1 MKKILILATLCLTT
15 TLVSFGQNPLKKGE
29 KQLNA
34 GVGLGSFGTPIYL
47 GAEFGIHEDISLAG
61 DVSYQS
67 KDYVYAKQS
76 AIGVSLKGNYHFNRI
91 LKIEEKFD
99 FYAGVGLNYYNFN
112 TKFSGSDTNYSFDY
126 DSGIGFDVQAGGRYF
141 FSDKFGVNL
150 EYGGGS
156 TLSGG
161 RLGITYKF

>member
-1 MKKILILATLCLTT
+1 MKKILILTVACLSTVVTLA
-15 TLVSFGQNPLKKGE
+15 QNPLKKGE
-29 KQLNA
+29 KQLNT
-34 GVGLGSFGTPIYL
+34 GVGLGSFGTPIYVGL
-47 GAEFGIHEDISLAG
+47 EFGIHEDISLAG

-67 KDYVYAKQS
+67 EKNSLVKSS

-91 LKIEEKFD
+91 LKIDEKWD
-99 FYAGVGLNYYNFN
+99 FYAGAGLNYFNFN
-112 TKFSGSDTNYSFDY
+112 NKYVGFDTSYDFDY
-126 DSGIGFDVQAGGRYF
+126 DSGIGFDIQAGGRYF
-141 FSDKFGVNL
+141 FSDKFGINL